1 MANTLFINQPFVLA
15 GVNTWTYTVPTGAA
29 GPYSVH
35 MELSEVPPTGL
46 SILVKKNNVTQ
57 FTAPAISATQ
67 IAQQFKFGLLLAA
80 SDVLTVV
87 MASSAAVD
95 NALNNVKST
104 VTIQQGF

>member
-1 MANTLFINQPFVLA
+1 MANTLLINQPFVLT
-15 GVNTWTYTVPTGAA
+15 GVQTWIYTVPAGAG

-57 FTAPAISATQ
+57 FTAPTIQQDQ
-67 IAQQFKFGLLLAA
+67 IAQQFKFGMLLAA
-80 SDVLTVV
+80 ADVVTVV
-87 MASSAAVD
+87 MASAAAVD
-95 NALNNVKST
+95 NAINNVKST